1 MHLFNKTHDITI
13 TVDPTFTLDSADNI
27 YDYDYVIGPDGSKIE

>member
-1 MHLFNKTHDITI
+1 MHLFNKTHDVTI

-27 YDYDYVIGPDGSKIE
+27 YDYVIGPGGSKIE